1 MHWIQTA
8 KKVAPK
14 ALKAEKPLTMS
25 DIVLLASR
33 AHDLELEGHTP
44 SKALLIAAIE
54 ELEAT
59 NDQ

>member
-1 MHWIQTA
+1 MRKSTTA
-8 KKVAPK
+8 SPQKAPK
-14 ALKAEKPLTMS
+14 AEKSLTMS

-33 AHDLELEGHTP
+33 AHDLEREGHTP
-44 SKALLIAAIE
+44 SLALLKAAIE